1 MDLAADRS
9 LNKSLQRWAIPSEG
23 AIDDI
28 ISGVGLVCSARGVF
42 RFVPSSYF
50 EVGALAVETLP
61 SCIETTSSF
70 PGIMV
75 WQ

>member
-9 LNKSLQRWAIPSEG
+9 LNKSLQRRAIPTEG

-28 ISGVGLVCSARGVF
+28 ISGVGLFCFARGVF

-50 EVGALAVETLP
+50 EVGALAVATLT
-61 SCIETTSSF
+61 SCFEITSSF